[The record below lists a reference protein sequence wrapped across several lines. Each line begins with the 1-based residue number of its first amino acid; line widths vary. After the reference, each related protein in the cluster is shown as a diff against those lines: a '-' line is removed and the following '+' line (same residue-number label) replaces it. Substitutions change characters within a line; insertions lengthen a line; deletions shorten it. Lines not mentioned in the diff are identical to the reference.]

1 MYINYGIIKKARHI
15 SATILCGLLV
25 LTAAVIYVFQLPRVQ
40 NAMLKKLL
48 VSVNEIIPGNIS
60 FGEFRLQP
68 FNTIILTDLLI
79 SDPDPVITED
89 FAPQDTVIAAK
100 TVILH
105 FSIRSL
111 LSEVPILHRGIVEDG
126 QVNLVFE
133 EEGINITRIF
143 PKPQPEEKQLL
154 SFSNIETDN
163 FKVRMFKVG
172 KAENIDITAL
182 LHACNFIIKKNG
194 VKGTIKK
201 FRAIEK
207 RGYSIN
213 DFATK
218 LRADVNGIEIKDFHF
233 NDGMTNLNIPALKMD
248 AGEIPVFEGRISGSH
263 LSSRSAAM
271 FIPEAEKL
279 NIELGISNLELNG
292 PLDDLSIDK
301 FIFSEGRGI
310 SGRLDLNVKNLPDIE
325 GAVFNMGISDVVF
338 PLNGDRL
345 NFTGKI
351 YGPVNSLKAEGK
363 LNSGYGSASADVTVQ
378 DILRGN
384 AIGVHGNVQTKD
396 INIGHFIGND
406 KIAECTVTAD
416 IDASIKKDDNHIRLN
431 SLKVDRLN
439 VLGYDYSGIAGAG
452 TFSDDA
458 FDGRIICSDPNLN
471 FIFQGIFNLSKT
483 SRNAL
488 YKFYF
493 NLAYADLKKLN
504 LDKKHEV
511 SRGSFELNADYMRL
525 EEKDLIGTI
534 DILDLNLEDENGVKK
549 IGDIHI
555 NSHSNDDI
563 YRANF
568 ESSFANA
575 TYVGSK
581 QVIKFIDDLQNI
593 SLKKH
598 LSALYPAPAEEWPEE
613 RYEASVSF
621 HDTRDILSFLVP
633 GAYIA
638 DSTRLSINVSRD
650 GELRGLLSSP
660 RLAVKGNYMKDLRL
674 DIDNG
679 SGSLNGKLR
688 SKENKLGGFI
698 TKDNSLIAFA
708 QENELGLS
716 FDYLEDN
723 GSGNKSNILLAGEL
737 SRDDD
742 GKVVLDAGNLEST
755 LYFNNHPWTIH
766 PANYRISSE
775 GFRLDSLMVDCGN
788 QSMMADGMVSKT
800 RTDTLSVEM
809 DKFDLGMLVAF
820 LGSDIEVSGLATGK
834 AMLMS
839 PTGSNLDASADFL
852 AENLAIY
859 GTRLGEIRL
868 NGGWNKAS
876 EKFEIAASNKLDG
889 TEKMAVAGSY
899 DPAEKGLDIN
909 AGFNGFDLA
918 AGLPF
923 VKEIFSEVG
932 GSLSG
937 ELAVDGTTD
946 NIGLSGKGL
955 TLKDGLLKVAY
966 TNVQYHLDGPLMVDN
981 EGIHFN
987 NVAMSDNHSGKGV
1000 VSGGIGFKG
1009 GNINVD
1015 TRIDFENAEVLNTG
1029 INSEEGF
1036 YGNIFGTGNVR
1047 IFGPLGAITVDGEAS
1062 TTSRS
1067 NFHLALGNA
1076 IEDGRTATL
1085 TFKQPEKHEWI
1096 DPYLLMMKELDE
1108 EQKNDETLQARLKV
1122 HASPA
1127 LTCFLDFD
1135 KIGET
1140 TLKGNGN
1147 GTIGIDV
1154 DSKERSLNLSGDYTL
1169 TNGNYHLSVLG
1180 ITDKDFAIKDGSAI
1194 RFNGPVMDT
1203 ELDINAT
1210 YTTRTSVSNLIA
1222 DTTAVSVRRA
1232 VECGLHIF
1240 DKLRNPQLEFQ
1251 IDVPDLDPS
1260 TKTRV
1265 ESALNT
1271 EDKLQRQF
1279 LSLLVTNSFLPDE
1292 QSGVVNSSN
1301 LIYSNV
1307 SQLMS
1312 NQLNNILQKLNIPLD
1327 MGLSYQANE
1336 GGTNIFDV
1344 AISTQLFNNRVI
1356 VNGAIGNRQYTNN
1369 STQDVVGDLDIEVKM
1384 DKAGALRM
1392 TFFSHSADDHTNYLD
1407 HLQRNGL
1414 GVAYQKEFNS
1424 LKELFGNIFK
1434 KKEDKEQ

>member
-1 MYINYGIIKKARHI
+1 MYNNYGTIKKARHI

-25 LTAAVIYVFQLPRVQ
+25 LIAAVIYVFQLPRVQ

-48 VSVNEIIPGNIS
+48 ESVNTIIPGNIS

-79 SDPDPVITED
+79 SDPNPVITED
-89 FAPQDTVIAAK
+89 FVPQDTVIAAK

-111 LSEVPILHRGIVEDG
+111 LSEVPTLHRGIVEDG
-126 QVNLVFE
+126 QINLVFE
-133 EEGINITRIF
+133 DEGINITRIF
-143 PKPQPEEKQLL
+143 PKPYLEDKPLL
-154 SFSNIETDN
+154 SFSNIETEN
-163 FKVRMFKVG
+163 FRVRIFKVG
-172 KAENIDITAL
+172 KAENIDLSAM
-182 LHACNFIIKKNG
+182 LHACNFIIKLNG

-207 RGYSIN
+207 SGYCIN
-213 DFATK
+213 DFTTK
-218 LRADVNGIEIKDFHF
+218 LRADINGVEIKDFHF
-233 NDGMTNLNIPALKMD
+233 NDGMTYLNIPALKMET
-248 AGEIPVFEGRISGSH
+248 GEVPVFEGKISGTH
-263 LSSRSAAM
+263 LSSRTATV
-271 FIPEAEKL
+271 FIPEAKKL
-279 NIELGISNLELNG
+279 DIELGISNLELNG
-292 PLDDLSIDK
+292 PLDNLSIDK

-310 SGRLDLNVKNLPDIE
+310 SGRLDLNVRNLPDIDN
-325 GAVFNMGISDVVF
+325 AVFNMNVSDVVF
-338 PLNGDRL
+338 PFNTDKVY
-345 NFTGKI
+345 FVGKL
-351 YGPVNSLKAEGK
+351 YGPVNSLKAKGK
-363 LNSGYGSASADVTVQ
+363 LNSGYGNVSADVTVQ
-378 DILRGN
+378 DILRGK

-396 INIGHFIGND
+396 VNIGHFIGND
-406 KIAECTVTAD
+406 KIAECTVSAD
-416 IDASIKKDDNHIRLN
+416 IDASIQKGNNHIRLN
-431 SLKVDRLN
+431 SMKIDRLN
-439 VLGYDYSGIAGAG
+439 VLGYDYSEIAGAG
-452 TFSDDA
+452 TYSDDA

-504 LDKKHEV
+504 LDKKHKV
-511 SRGSFELNADYMRL
+511 SKGSFELNADYMRL
-525 EEKDLIGTI
+525 KEKDLIGTI
-534 DILDLNLEDENGVKK
+534 DILGLNLEDESGIKK

-563 YRANF
+563 HRANF

-581 QVIKFIDDLQNI
+581 QVIRFIDDLQNV

-598 LSALYPAPAEEWPEE
+598 LTALYPSPAEEWSNE

-621 HDTRDILSFLVP
+621 HDSRDILSFLVP

-638 DSTRLSINVSRD
+638 DSTRLSINISRD
-650 GELRGLLSSP
+650 GELRGRLSSP
-660 RLAVKGNYMKDLRL
+660 RLAFKGNYLKDLRL

-688 SKENKLGGFI
+688 SKENKLGGYI

-716 FDYLEDN
+716 FDYLENND
-723 GSGNKSNILLAGEL
+723 SGNKSNILLAGGL
-737 SRDDD
+737 SRDDE
-742 GKVVLDAGNLEST
+742 GKAILDAGNLEST

-766 PANYRISSE
+766 PASYRISSE
-775 GFRLDSLMVDCGN
+775 GFRLDSLMADCGD
-788 QSMMADGMVSKT
+788 QSMLADGRISKT
-800 RTDTLSVEM
+800 QTDTLSVEM

-820 LGSDIEVSGLATGK
+820 LGSDIDVSGLATGK

-859 GTRLGEIRL
+859 GTELGEIKL
-868 NGGWNKAS
+868 NGGWNEVS

-889 TEKMAVAGSY
+889 IEKMAIAGSY
-899 DPAEKGLDIN
+899 DPAGKGLDIN
-909 AGFNGFDLA
+909 AGFNEFDLA

-923 VKEIFSEVG
+923 IQEIFNEVG
-932 GSLSG
+932 GKLSG
-937 ELAVDGTTD
+937 ELAVGGTAD
-946 NIGLSGKGL
+946 NIDLSGKGL
-955 TLKDGLLKVAY
+955 TLKDGLLRVAY
-966 TNVQYHLDGPLMVDN
+966 TNVQYHLNGPLLVDN

-987 NVAMSDNHSGKGV
+987 NISLSDNYSGKGV
-1000 VSGGIGFKG
+1000 VSGGLNFNDDGL
-1009 GNINVD
+1009 NLD
-1015 TRIDFENAEVLNTG
+1015 TRINFENTEVLNTG
-1029 INSEEGF
+1029 INSEEGY
-1036 YGNIFGTGNVR
+1036 YGNMFGTGNVR
-1047 IFGPLGAITVDGEAS
+1047 IFGPLGSITVDGEAS

-1085 TFKQPEKHEWI
+1085 TFRQPENHEWI
-1096 DPYLLMMKELDE
+1096 DPYLQMMKELDKE
-1108 EQKNDETLQARLKV
+1108 RTRDENLQVRLKV

-1154 DSKERSLNLSGDYTL
+1154 DSRERSLNFSGDYTL

-1180 ITDKDFAIKDGSAI
+1180 ITNKDFAIKDGSAI
-1194 RFNGPVMDT
+1194 RFNGPVLDT

-1301 LIYSNV
+1301 LLYSNV

-1356 VNGAIGNRQYTNN
+1356 VNGAIGNRQYTKN
-1369 STQDVVGDLDIEVKM
+1369 SAQDVVGDLDIEVKM

-1392 TFFSHSADDHTNYLD
+1392 TFFSHSADDYTNYLD
-1407 HLQRNGL
+1407 NLQRNGL
-1414 GVAYQKEFNS
+1414 GVAYQKEFS
-1424 LKELFGNIFK
+1424 SFKELFGNIFK
-1434 KKEDKEQ
+1434 KKEEEQ